1 MSLND
6 ILTIALAFLVMA
18 IIGLGLAYVYLTYK
32 NKQKENAIENKND
45 NKDNGKEKQK
55 ANSYTKLSVFDF
67 MQFDKVEDNM
77 IIQDNGQKYLMV
89 VECDGVNYDLMSG
102 VEKAAVEAG
111 FVQFLN
117 SLRYT
122 IQIYTQT
129 RTVNIEDSLLNYRAR
144 TDEIKKTLDTKTR
157 NHKALIQSG
166 TATEKQIDD
175 SSLEI
180 KRLQNMYDYGVDVI
194 NNIEKTSQNK
204 NVLRKH
210 YYIIVPYYA
219 SEIDNDLLD
228 QEEKRN
234 MIFAELYTRAQSIIR
249 TLYAC
254 SMKCKILNSYEI
266 ADLLY
271 MAYNRDEAE
280 TYGIDK
286 ALRAGYTEL
295 YSTAPD
301 IVDKKIKEL
310 DKKIE
315 DDGLKLAVKTVENV
329 RSAKEK
335 RLAKKEKNFDELVI
349 EMAKQ
354 LIKENEDTIGK
365 EVSREAVKELSKTK
379 EEGGEVD
386 EEKTA
391 KKRTRK
397 NTK

>member
-1 MSLND
+1 MSLSD
-6 ILTIALAFLVMA
+6 ILVVILAFLIFA
-18 IIGLGLAYVYLTYK
+18 IMGLALAYLYITYK
-32 NKQKENAIENKND
+32 NKQKENTIENKN
-45 NKDNGKEKQK
+45 GKEENKEKTK
-55 ANSYTKLSVFDF
+55 ANSYSKLSVFDF

-77 IIQDNGQKYLMV
+77 IVQDNGQRYLMV
-89 VECDGVNYDLMSG
+89 VECEGVNYDLMSG
-102 VEKAAVEAG
+102 VEKTAVEAG

-129 RTVNIEDSLLNYRAR
+129 RTVNIEDSILNYRAR
-144 TDEIKKTLDTKTR
+144 VDEINKELETKTR
-157 NHKALIQSG
+157 NHKALLQG
-166 TATEKQIDD
+166 GMATEKQIEA

-228 QEEKRN
+228 EEEKRN

-254 SMKCKILNSYEI
+254 NMKCKILNSYEI

-280 TYGIDK
+280 TYGIDR

-301 IVDKKIKEL
+301 IVDKKMKEL

-315 DDGLKLAVKTVENV
+315 EDGLKLAVETVEKV
-329 RSAKEK
+329 KSAKEK
-335 RLAKKEKNFDELVI
+335 RLEKKEKDFNKLVAQ
-349 EMAKQ
+349 MARD
-354 LIKENEDTIGK
+354 LIKENRRIVGK
-365 EVSREAVKELSKTK
+365 EIADEAIKELEKTN
-379 EEGGEVD
+379 EEGGD
-386 EEKTA
+386 ANNEEKP

-397 NTK
+397 STK

>member
-6 ILTIALAFLVMA
+6 ILSIALGVLIIA
-18 IIGLGLAYVYLTYK
+18 IIGLGLAYIYLTYV
-32 NKQKENAIENKND
+32 N
-45 NKDNGKEKQK
+45 KEKSSKKEVEVKGDKPKTTSQG
-55 ANSYTKLSVFDF
+55 AYTKLSIFDF

-77 IIQDNGQKYLMV
+77 IIQDNGARYLMV
-89 VECDGVNYDLMSG
+89 VECEGVNYDLMSG
-102 VEKAAVEAG
+102 VEKTAVEAG

-129 RTVNIEDSLLNYRAR
+129 RTVNIEESILNYRR
-144 TDEIKKTLDTKTR
+144 QVDEISKALESKTR
-157 NHKALIQSG
+157 SHKALLQSG
-166 TATEKQIDD
+166 TATDKQLED

-180 KRLQNMYDYGVDVI
+180 KRLQNMYDYGLDII
-194 NNIEKTSQNK
+194 NNIEKSSQNK

-210 YYIIVPYYA
+210 YYIIVPYYS
-219 SEIDNDLLD
+219 SEIDNELLD
-228 QEEKRN
+228 NEEKRN

-295 YSTAPD
+295 YTTAPD
-301 IVDKKIKEL
+301 IIDKKIKEL

-315 DDGLKLAVKTVENV
+315 EDGLKLAVETVDRV
-329 RSAKEK
+329 RSEKEK
-335 RLAKKEKNFDELVI
+335 RLAKKEKNFDELVL
-349 EMAKQ
+349 EMAKE
-354 LIKENEDTIGK
+354 LIKENEKTIGTETSK
-365 EVSREAVKELSKTK
+365 EAIETLEETK
-379 EEGGEVD
+379 EKGGKSNGQE
-386 EEKTA
+386 T
-391 KKRTRK
+391 KKRIRK
-397 NTK
+397 SAN

>member
-6 ILTIALAFLVMA
+6 ILVVALAILIMA
-18 IIGLGLAYVYLTYK
+18 IAGLGLAYAYIAYK
-32 NKQKENAIENKND
+32 NKQRKNEI
-45 NKDNGKEKQK
+45 KDTDKKKTNTKEKQK
-55 ANSYTKLSVFDF
+55 SNSYTKLSVFDF

-77 IIQDNGQKYLMV
+77 IIQDKGQRYLMV
-89 VECDGVNYDLMSG
+89 VECEGVNYDLMSG
-102 VEKAAVEAG
+102 IEKTAVEAG

-129 RTVNIEDSLLNYRAR
+129 RTVNIEDSLLTYRAR
-144 TDEIKKTLDTKTR
+144 VEEIRKSLDAKTR
-157 NHKALIQSG
+157 NHKALLQNG
-166 TATEKQIDD
+166 TATEKQLND
-175 SSLEI
+175 SSFEI
-180 KRLQNMYDYGVDVI
+180 KRLQNMYDYGIDVI

-210 YYIIVPYYA
+210 YYIIVPYYS
-219 SEIDNDLLD
+219 SEIDNELLD
-228 QEEKRN
+228 LEEKRN
-234 MIFAELYTRAQSIIR
+234 MIFAELYTRAQSVIR

-301 IVDKKIKEL
+301 IVDKKIQEL

-315 DDGLKLAVKTVENV
+315 EDGLKLAIKTVDGV
-329 RSAKEK
+329 KSAKQKKLE
-335 RLAKKEKNFDELVI
+335 KKEKSFDELVV
-349 EMAKQ
+349 EMAKR
-354 LIKENEDTIGK
+354 LIRENELTIGRETSK
-365 EVSREAVKELSKTK
+365 EAIDELNKTK
-379 EEGGEVD
+379 EEGGNIN
-386 EEKTA
+386 EEKP

-397 NTK
+397 NAK

>member
-1 MSLND
+1 MSFSD
-6 ILTIALAFLVMA
+6 ILIVMLAFLFMA
-18 IIGLGLAYVYLTYK
+18 IIGLGLAYVYITYK
-32 NKQKENAIENKND
+32 NKQKENTIESKS
-45 NKDNGKEKQK
+45 GKEESKQK
-55 ANSYTKLSVFDF
+55 AKSNSYTKLSVFDF
-67 MQFDKVEDNM
+67 MEFDKVEDNM
-77 IIQDNGQKYLMV
+77 IVQDNKQRYLMV
-89 VECDGVNYDLMSG
+89 VECEGVNYDLMSG
-102 VEKAAVEAG
+102 LEKTAVEAG

-129 RTVNIEDSLLNYRAR
+129 RTVNIEDSILNYRAR
-144 TDEIKKTLDTKTR
+144 VNEISKELETKTR
-157 NHKALIQSG
+157 NHKALLQG
-166 TATEKQIDD
+166 GMATEKQIED

-180 KRLQNMYDYGVDVI
+180 KRLQNMYDYGLDVI

-228 QEEKRN
+228 EEEKRN
-234 MIFAELYTRAQSIIR
+234 MIFAELYTRAQSVIR

-254 SMKCKILNSYEI
+254 NMKCKILNSYEI

-280 TYGIDK
+280 TYGIDR

-301 IVDKKIKEL
+301 IVDKKMKEL
-310 DKKIE
+310 DKKIQE
-315 DDGLKLAVKTVENV
+315 DGLKLAVETVEKV
-329 RSAKEK
+329 KSAKEK
-335 RLAKKEKNFDELVI
+335 RLEKKEKDFNKLVAQ
-349 EMAKQ
+349 MARE
-354 LIKENEDTIGK
+354 LIKENRRAVGK
-365 EVSREAVKELSKTK
+365 EIADEAIKELEETK
-379 EEGGEVD
+379 EEGGD
-386 EEKTA
+386 TNNEEKP

-397 NTK
+397 SSK

>member
-1 MSLND
+1 MSLSD
-6 ILTIALAFLVMA
+6 ILVVVLAFLIFA
-18 IIGLGLAYVYLTYK
+18 IMGLALAYLYITYK
-32 NKQKENAIENKND
+32 NKQKENTIENKSEKEEN
-45 NKDNGKEKQK
+45 KEKTK
-55 ANSYTKLSVFDF
+55 SNSYTKLSVFDF

-77 IIQDNGQKYLMV
+77 IVQDNGQRYLMV
-89 VECDGVNYDLMSG
+89 VECEGVNYDLMSG
-102 VEKAAVEAG
+102 IEKTAVEAG

-129 RTVNIEDSLLNYRAR
+129 RTVNIEDSILNYRSR
-144 TDEIKKTLDTKTR
+144 IDEINKELETKTR
-157 NHKALIQSG
+157 NHKALLQG
-166 TATEKQIDD
+166 GMATEKQIES

-228 QEEKRN
+228 EEEKRN

-254 SMKCKILNSYEI
+254 NMKCKILNSYEI

-280 TYGIDK
+280 TYGIDR

-301 IVDKKIKEL
+301 IVDKKMKEL

-315 DDGLKLAVKTVENV
+315 ADGLKLAVETVEKV
-329 RSAKEK
+329 KSAKEK
-335 RLAKKEKNFDELVI
+335 RLEKKEKDFNKLVAQ
-349 EMAKQ
+349 MARD
-354 LIKENEDTIGK
+354 LIKENRRIVGK
-365 EVSREAVKELSKTK
+365 EIADEAIKELEKTN
-379 EEGGEVD
+379 EEGGD
-386 EEKTA
+386 ANNEEKP

-397 NTK
+397 STK

>member
-1 MSLND
+1 MSLSD
-6 ILTIALAFLVMA
+6 ILVVVLAFLIFA
-18 IIGLGLAYVYLTYK
+18 IMGLALAYLYITYK
-32 NKQKENAIENKND
+32 NKQKENTIENKSEKEEN
-45 NKDNGKEKQK
+45 KEKTK
-55 ANSYTKLSVFDF
+55 SNSYTKLSVFDF

-77 IIQDNGQKYLMV
+77 IVQDNGQRYLMV
-89 VECDGVNYDLMSG
+89 VECEGVNYDLMSG
-102 VEKAAVEAG
+102 VEKTAVEAG

-129 RTVNIEDSLLNYRAR
+129 RTVNIEDSILNYRSR
-144 TDEIKKTLDTKTR
+144 IDEINKELETKTR
-157 NHKALIQSG
+157 NHKALLQG
-166 TATEKQIDD
+166 GMATEKQIEA

-228 QEEKRN
+228 EEEKRN

-254 SMKCKILNSYEI
+254 NMKCKILNSYEI

-280 TYGIDK
+280 TYGIDR

-301 IVDKKIKEL
+301 IVDKKMREL

-315 DDGLKLAVKTVENV
+315 EDGLKLAVETVEKV
-329 RSAKEK
+329 KSAKEK
-335 RLAKKEKNFDELVI
+335 RLEKKEKDFNKLVAQ
-349 EMAKQ
+349 MARD
-354 LIKENEDTIGK
+354 LIKENRRIVGK
-365 EVSREAVKELSKTK
+365 EIADEAIKELEKTN
-379 EEGGEVD
+379 EEGGD
-386 EEKTA
+386 TNNEEKP

-397 NTK
+397 STK

>member
-1 MSLND
+1 MSFSD
-6 ILTIALAFLVMA
+6 ILSIVLLVLIIA
-18 IIGLGLAYVYLTYK
+18 IIGLGLAYVYVTYK
-32 NKQKENAIENKND
+32 NKQKENSIENKNEQ
-45 NKDNGKEKQK
+45 GKKTKTKE
-55 ANSYTKLSVFDF
+55 NSYTKLSVFDF

-77 IIQDNGQKYLMV
+77 IIQDNGQRYLMV
-89 VECDGVNYDLMSG
+89 VECEGINYDLMSG
-102 VEKAAVEAG
+102 LEKAAVEAG

-129 RTVNIEDSLLNYRAR
+129 RTVNIEDSIINYRAR
-144 TDEIKKTLDTKTR
+144 LEDISKELEIKTR
-157 NHKALIQSG
+157 NHKSLLQSG
-166 TATEKQIDD
+166 TATEKQIED

-180 KRLQNMYDYGVDVI
+180 KRLQNMYDYGIDVI
-194 NNIEKTSQNK
+194 DNIEKTSHNK

-210 YYIIVPYYA
+210 YYIIVPYHA

-228 QEEKRN
+228 DEEKRN

-254 SMKCKILNSYEI
+254 NMKCRILNSYEI

-280 TYGIDK
+280 TYGIDR

-301 IVDKKIKEL
+301 IVDKKMKEL

-315 DDGLKLAVKTVENV
+315 SDGLKLAVETVEKV
-329 RSAKEK
+329 KSAKEK
-335 RLAKKEKNFDELVI
+335 KLESKEKQFDKLVV
-349 EMAKQ
+349 EMARE
-354 LIKENEDTIGK
+354 LIKENRRAIGNEVTED
-365 EVSREAVKELSKTK
+365 ALKELEETNGKGGKTN
-379 EEGGEVD
+379 
-386 EEKTA
+386 EEKPKT
-391 KKRTRK
+391 RTRK
-397 NTK
+397 SAK

>member
-6 ILTIALAFLVMA
+6 ILTILLTILIMA
-18 IIGLGLAYVYLTYK
+18 VIGLGLAYAYLTYK
-32 NKQKENAIENKND
+32 NKQKENSIENKND
-45 NKDNGKEKQK
+45 KQENGKEKPK
-55 ANSYTKLSVFDF
+55 GNSYTKLSVFDF

-77 IIQDNGQKYLMV
+77 IIQDNGQRYLMV
-89 VECDGVNYDLMSG
+89 VECEGVNYDLMSG
-102 VEKAAVEAG
+102 VEKTAVEAG

-129 RTVNIEDSLLNYRAR
+129 RTVNIEDSILNYRTR
-144 TDEIKKTLDTKTR
+144 VDEISKNLDAKTR
-157 NHKALIQSG
+157 NHKALLQSG
-166 TATEKQIDD
+166 TATEKQIED

-228 QEEKRN
+228 AEEKRN

-286 ALRAGYTEL
+286 ALKAGYTEL

-301 IVDKKIKEL
+301 IVDKKMKEL

-315 DDGLKLAVKTVENV
+315 EDGLKLAVDTVEKV
-329 RSAKEK
+329 KSAKQK
-335 RLAKKEKNFDELVI
+335 RLEKKEKSFDELVL
-349 EMAKQ
+349 EMAKE
-354 LIKENEDTIGK
+354 LIKDNEKIIGK
-365 EVSREAVKELSKTK
+365 ETSEEAIEELNKTK
-379 EEGGEVD
+379 EKGGVLN
-386 EEKTA
+386 EESP
-391 KKRTRK
+391 KKRIRK
-397 NTK
+397 STK

>member
-1 MSLND
+1 MSLSD
-6 ILTIALAFLVMA
+6 ILVVILAFLIFA
-18 IIGLGLAYVYLTYK
+18 IMGLALTYLYITYK
-32 NKQKENAIENKND
+32 NKQKENTIENKS
-45 NKDNGKEKQK
+45 GKEENKEK
-55 ANSYTKLSVFDF
+55 TKSNSYTKLSVFDF

-77 IIQDNGQKYLMV
+77 IVQDNGQRYLMV
-89 VECDGVNYDLMSG
+89 VECEGVNYDLMSG
-102 VEKAAVEAG
+102 VEKTAVEAG

-129 RTVNIEDSLLNYRAR
+129 RTVNIEDSILNYRAR
-144 TDEIKKTLDTKTR
+144 VDEINRELEAKTR
-157 NHKALIQSG
+157 NHKALLQG
-166 TATEKQIDD
+166 GMATEKQIES

-228 QEEKRN
+228 EEEKRN

-254 SMKCKILNSYEI
+254 NMKCKILNSYEI

-280 TYGIDK
+280 TYGIDR

-301 IVDKKIKEL
+301 IVDKKMKEL

-315 DDGLKLAVKTVENV
+315 EDGLKLAVETVEKV
-329 RSAKEK
+329 KSAKEK
-335 RLAKKEKNFDELVI
+335 RLEKKEKDFNKLVAQ
-349 EMAKQ
+349 MARD
-354 LIKENEDTIGK
+354 LIKENRRIVGK
-365 EVSREAVKELSKTK
+365 EIADEAIKELEKTN
-379 EEGGEVD
+379 EEGGD
-386 EEKTA
+386 TNNEEKP

-397 NTK
+397 STK

>member
-1 MSLND
+1 MSLSD
-6 ILTIALAFLVMA
+6 ILVVVLAFLIFA
-18 IIGLGLAYVYLTYK
+18 IMGLALAYLYITYK
-32 NKQKENAIENKND
+32 NKQKENTIENKSEKEEN
-45 NKDNGKEKQK
+45 KEKTK
-55 ANSYTKLSVFDF
+55 SNSYTKLSVFDF

-77 IIQDNGQKYLMV
+77 IVQDNGQRYLMV
-89 VECDGVNYDLMSG
+89 VECEGVNYDLMSG
-102 VEKAAVEAG
+102 VEKTAVEAG

-129 RTVNIEDSLLNYRAR
+129 RTVNIEDSILNYRAR
-144 TDEIKKTLDTKTR
+144 VDEINRELEAKTR
-157 NHKALIQSG
+157 NHKALLQG
-166 TATEKQIDD
+166 GMATEKQIES

-228 QEEKRN
+228 EEEKRN

-254 SMKCKILNSYEI
+254 NMKCKILNSYEI

-280 TYGIDK
+280 TYGIDR

-301 IVDKKIKEL
+301 IVDKKMKEL

-315 DDGLKLAVKTVENV
+315 EDGLKLAVETVEKV
-329 RSAKEK
+329 KSAKEK
-335 RLAKKEKNFDELVI
+335 RLEKKEKDFNKLVAQ
-349 EMAKQ
+349 MARD
-354 LIKENEDTIGK
+354 LIKENRRIVGK
-365 EVSREAVKELSKTK
+365 EIADEAIKELEKTN
-379 EEGGEVD
+379 EEGGD
-386 EEKTA
+386 ANNEEKP

-397 NTK
+397 STK